1 MKNKNKIN
9 IAKKIIQSESASLSG
24 IVNKINVNFEKACD
38 LILSCTGRVITIGI
52 GKSGHIAAK
61 TSATLSSTGTPSMFL
76 HGSDCLHGDMG
87 SIKKDDVVIFYSNS
101 GETKE
106 LLLMLPLLRILKV
119 KTICIT
125 GNKSSKLAKSSNI
138 ILDCGVR
145 SEACPLNLTP
155 TSSVIA
161 AMSMSDAL
169 ALTLLECRG
178 FTSRD
183 FARSHPQGSLGKRLL
198 KKVSDVMITKNLP
211 LVKKSSDLPNAVA
224 VMSKYNYGIA
234 IVIDENKKISGIFTD
249 GDLRRVLQSYPNI
262 LNLKLLNVMTKKPIV
277 VSENILAAEALNMM
291 EEREITCLLVSSK
304 SKKLDGLVTLNN
316 ILKAGI
322 E

>member
-1 MKNKNKIN
+1 
-9 IAKKIIQSESASLSG
+9 
-24 IVNKINVNFEKACD
+24 
-38 LILSCTGRVITIGI
+38 
-52 GKSGHIAAK
+52 
-61 TSATLSSTGTPSMFL
+61 
-76 HGSDCLHGDMG
+76 
-87 SIKKDDVVIFYSNS
+87 
-101 GETKE
+101 
-106 LLLMLPLLRILKV
+106 
-119 KTICIT
+119 
-125 GNKSSKLAKSSNI
+125 
-138 ILDCGVR
+138 
-145 SEACPLNLTP
+145 
-155 TSSVIA
+155 
-161 AMSMSDAL
+161 MSMSDAL

-211 LVKKSSDLPNAVA
+211 LVKKSSDLPDTVA

-262 LNLKLLNVMTKKPIV
+262 INLKLLNVMTKKPIV
-277 VSENILAAEALNMM
+277 VSENILAAEALNIM
-291 EEREITCLLVSSK
+291 EEREITCLLVSSN